1 MAFTHTWQEL
11 LIVRIFFGYGIGLK
25 GATVAIYSAEV
36 APTVIRGALVMGW
49 QLWTTVGIVLG
60 FGKIVD
66 FRCSR
71 SAANAIVRNSGAIT
85 WRLQIGSSFIPAVPL
100 AALCFFGPES
110 PRWYMRKGR
119 MAEAFVSMRKLRN
132 HSILASRDLYYAW
145 VQWEA
150 ELKVS
155 AVYQAFMLTVSRFT
169 ATSQCGSDSPSSS
182 QSLVT
187 GEPRWLRRRSTSD
200 RTCVASTAG
209 QHRRYLG

>member
-60 FGKIVD
+60 FGKLVD
-66 FRCSR
+66 VHCWR

-100 AALCFFGPES
+100 AVLCFFGPES

-119 MAEAFVSMRKLRN
+119 MAEAFVSMGKLRN
-132 HSILASRDLYYAW
+132 HPILASRDLYYAW

-155 AVYQAFMLTVSRFT
+155 AAV
-169 ATSQCGSDSPSSS
+169 
-182 QSLVT
+182 
-187 GEPRWLRRRSTSD
+187 
-200 RTCVASTAG
+200 
-209 QHRRYLG
+209 